1 MIEVLLS
8 GDYLGTPHDIGA
20 WAYVIRRGEELLGQG
35 KGSDRPKIITSRL
48 TTEAAALAL
57 SLEDLARE
65 WNGED
70 VAVRTSSAG
79 LQGLL
84 IQRGTG
90 VPRDLAGWYARIRDA
105 AARLGC
111 VRILP
116 VDAREIASLKTS
128 VQDLLPRAMPRLII
142 ARASELGNGKRA
154 RL

>member
-8 GDYLGTPHDIGA
+8 GDYRGTPHDVGA

-57 SLEDLARE
+57 ALEDLVRE

-79 LQGLL
+79 LEGLL

-90 VPRDLAGWYARIRDA
+90 VPRDLVRWYARIRDA
-105 AARLGC
+105 AARLGS

-116 VDAREIASLKTS
+116 VDALEIASLRTS
-128 VQDLLPRAMPRLII
+128 VQDLLPRELPRLVT
-142 ARASELGNGKRA
+142 ARASELRNLKKA